1 MREKCYG
8 PEIHLLTYKITKK
21 KIFILWEADCLIHPV
36 STWLFLL
43 QLLYRWKRFVLRET
57 KFIPRVPQADHAVN
71 PNTCYHILGSKNK
84 ALLQGLH
91 ISFFVPIKM
100 SSCDEM
106 TGQILQKCFLYSL
119 FLFWGFKLLSAS
131 LLNESVA
138 LLCPT
143 RCGHQKNCEFLCHK
157 TSVS

>member
-21 KIFILWEADCLIHPV
+21 KSSYFERQIALFILFQLGFFYCSFSTDGKDLYWERQN
-36 STWLFLL
+36 SFLGC
-43 QLLYRWKRFVLRET
+43 
-57 KFIPRVPQADHAVN
+57 PQADHAVN

-84 ALLQGLH
+84 AHLQGLH